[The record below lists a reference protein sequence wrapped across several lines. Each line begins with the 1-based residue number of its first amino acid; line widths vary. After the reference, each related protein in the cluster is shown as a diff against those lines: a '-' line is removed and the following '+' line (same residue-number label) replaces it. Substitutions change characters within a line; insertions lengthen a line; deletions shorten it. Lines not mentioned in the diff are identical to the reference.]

1 MGRNNLGVVYL
12 NQNRWDEAKKEFRE
26 AIRVFPANHIGYFNM
41 GRVALFQGN
50 TNDAIGWWKVSLMKK
65 KDNTDC
71 LALLAASSAGQA
83 RYTNAVAYYREVL
96 RWKPNHPF
104 ARSQLAWTLA
114 TCADERVR
122 NGQEALALARALPK
136 MSGDAS
142 ARAYDI
148 LAAALA
154 EAGQFDEAVAC
165 AEQALRLAPKI
176 ADIEQR
182 LKLYRQRQPYHESR

>member
-1 MGRNNLGVVYL
+1 
-12 NQNRWDEAKKEFRE
+12 
-26 AIRVFPANHIGYFNM
+26 
-41 GRVALFQGN
+41 
-50 TNDAIGWWKVSLMKK
+50 
-65 KDNTDC
+65 
-71 LALLAASSAGQA
+71 
-83 RYTNAVAYYREVL
+83 
-96 RWKPNHPF
+96 
-104 ARSQLAWTLA
+104 
-114 TCADERVR
+114 
-122 NGQEALALARALPK
+122 